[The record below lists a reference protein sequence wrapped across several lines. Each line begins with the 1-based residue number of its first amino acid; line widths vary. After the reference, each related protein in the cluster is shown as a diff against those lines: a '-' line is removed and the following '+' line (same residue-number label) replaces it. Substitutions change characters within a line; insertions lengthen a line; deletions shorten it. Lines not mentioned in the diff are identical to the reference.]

1 MKMCALS
8 RASEEYK
15 LFANLLLGYFVLLE
29 KGLACTIGRF
39 VLWIIQLHEE
49 RFMVNG
55 PVQGHKILVA
65 KILQIA
71 VPASSCFLDTHVRG
85 HILSKCILI
94 FIIH

>member
-1 MKMCALS
+1 MPYPVPLKNTSYLQT
-8 RASEEYK
+8 
-15 LFANLLLGYFVLLE
+15 NLLLCYFVLLE